1 VTNSET
7 GYPLHTSVYCGE
19 ISGHS
24 HDVVKDLMTKAGL
37 LNKGYHLLT
46 TFTLEHLHTQ
56 QTPMTG
62 TLRVKRKGVPNLLKD
77 AKPKEQEC
85 AYFRKGDLL
94 ALSWRE

>member
-1 VTNSET
+1 
-7 GYPLHTSVYCGE
+7 
-19 ISGHS
+19 
-24 HDVVKDLMTKAGL
+24 MTKAGL

-46 TFTLEHLHTQ
+46 TLTLENLYTQ

-62 TLRVKRKGVPNLLKD
+62 TLRAKRKGVPNLLKD

-94 ALSWRE
+94 ALSWREQNSPKPLSDDYHKGISKDG